1 MFYYRW
7 TIIYKETM
15 YKVGQLGLQILVAT
29 VLTESSLKVLTEI
42 HTVLHKLTHLC
53 SRRYLDGS
61 QLA

>member
-15 YKVGQLGLQILVAT
+15 YNVGQLGLQILVAT
-29 VLTESSLKVLTEI
+29 VLTECSLKVLTEI
-42 HTVLHKLTHLC
+42 CTALHKLTNLC